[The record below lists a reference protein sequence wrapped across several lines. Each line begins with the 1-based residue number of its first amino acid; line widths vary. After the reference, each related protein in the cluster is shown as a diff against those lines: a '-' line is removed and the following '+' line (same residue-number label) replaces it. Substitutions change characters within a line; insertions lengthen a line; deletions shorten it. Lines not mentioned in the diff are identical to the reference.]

1 YAHAARMTAKRGEFA
16 RTRAFATQG
25 LRLDAKV
32 APLWALLSD
41 CDDHDGREAEA
52 RIELEHALALHPEQI
67 ERGYEKLVA
76 LDTRAGQSG
85 RADSVAAR
93 APESLRPMLHDYVT
107 GQEAR
112 ARGDQAAACA
122 ALHRAAMYPTAPI
135 PVVMEW
141 GRAELDASNFAA
153 ADSAFRLATRL

>member
-1 YAHAARMTAKRGEFA
+1 RLGAFRGLLTQDKAARARAARAFVESLERWQFQGVDSLPIAIAALRIDPSSPLAYAHAARMTAKRGEFA

-25 LRLDAKV
+25 LRLQSQV

-41 CDDHDGREAEA
+41 CDDQDGREAEA

-76 LDTRAGQSG
+76 LDTRAGQFA

-93 APESLRPMLHDYVT
+93 APESLRPMLHD
-107 GQEAR
+107 
-112 ARGDQAAACA
+112 
-122 ALHRAAMYPTAPI
+122 
-135 PVVMEW
+135 
-141 GRAELDASNFAA
+141 
-153 ADSAFRLATRL
+153 